1 MLFSRLSSQSAIQR
15 NSFFYRLGKVPIIA
29 KKELEKKN
37 RGDKEVLF
45 REDQVII
52 QIDVLKKF
60 AAFGIIQFVFNNFFL
75 EKLVYVYLGVGG
87 LER

>member
-1 MLFSRLSSQSAIQR
+1 
-15 NSFFYRLGKVPIIA
+15 
-29 KKELEKKN
+29 
-37 RGDKEVLF
+37 LF